1 MDLRLILIP
10 TTKYVVGIFCG
21 RTIIKLGFPIVQN
34 SKVWHFSYPA
44 NFFVD
49 FATKSRT
56 FFLLSISNSMNEN

>member
-44 NFFVD
+44 EFFEE
-49 FATKSRT
+49 FATKT
-56 FFLLSISNSMNEN
+56 TQFLYIDFFTI